1 MIYLD
6 YSATSYIK
14 PQCVKDAIIF
24 ALDNL
29 CGNPGRGGHEISTAA
44 SIAVFNAR
52 KNVADF
58 FGGRPENT
66 VFTYNTTYA
75 INTAL
80 KATYIEGTHIL
91 ISDLEHNSVL
101 RPVAKITGNSFS
113 SYSIF
118 DSFIELSDYDRKRA
132 VISSIRSKLRPLT
145 KTLICTARSNV
156 TGDKMPIREIG
167 RFCRERGIYFIVD
180 AAQAA
185 GFDKIDVEDDY
196 IDALCIPGHK
206 GLYGPM
212 GTGAVIFSQN
222 GADRSKISSFIE
234 GGSGTSSLDINMPD
248 ALPEKLEGGTLGVPV
263 ICGLSAG
270 IDHINEIGIDNIA
283 NKESDLTVRAHFML
297 TSNKK
302 INIYSK
308 FDNNPIL
315 LFNIIGKTS
324 EETAAELNK
333 RGICVRAGFH
343 CAPLAHKRIG
353 TPPNGAVRMSV
364 GLDTTTQDID
374 CFADAVNDIAGN
386 SQA

>member
-6 YSATSYIK
+6 YGATSYIK

-29 CGNPGRGGHEISTAA
+29 CGNPGRGGHEISNAA
-44 SIAVFNAR
+44 SLSVFNAR
-52 KNVADF
+52 KKVADF

-66 VFTYNTTYA
+66 IFTYNTTYA

-101 RPVAKITGNSFS
+101 RPVAKITGDSFS
-113 SYSIF
+113 SYSLF
-118 DSFIELSDYDRKRA
+118 DSFIELSSYDRKRA

-145 KTLICTARSNV
+145 KTLVCTARSNV
-156 TGDKMPIREIG
+156 TGDTMPIREIG
-167 RFCRERGIYFIVD
+167 KFCRERGIYFIVD

-185 GFDKIDVEDDY
+185 GFDRINVEDDY

-212 GTGAVIFSQN
+212 GTGAVIFSEN

-248 ALPEKLEGGTLGVPV
+248 ALPEKLEGGTLGVPA

-270 IDHINEIGIDNIA
+270 IDYVNKIGIENIA
-283 NKESDLTVRAHFML
+283 KKESELIMRAHFIL
-297 TSNKK
+297 ASNKK
-302 INIYSK
+302 IHIYSD
-308 FDNNPIL
+308 FDNNQLL
-315 LFNIIGKTS
+315 LFNISGKTS
-324 EETAAELNK
+324 EESADELNK
-333 RGICVRAGFH
+333 RGICVRGGFH
-343 CAPLAHKRIG
+343 CAPLAHKRMG
-353 TPPNGAVRMSV
+353 TPAHGAVRMSV
-364 GLDTTTQDID
+364 GFDTTTEEID
-374 CFADAVNDIAGN
+374 RFAETLNDITT
-386 SQA
+386 